1 MEYYDCMKD
10 PIKNYFL
17 EKMQNTL
24 VSKEALSILIKGNI
38 EESKEKESE
47 ENTLLSLEDLNINE
61 EKMNFDRFSTNT
73 KKTYPQDLLEKMEKI
88 EKYKKLKVFS

>member
-1 MEYYDCMKD
+1 MKD

-24 VSKEALSILIKGNI
+24 VSKEALSILIKGNL

-47 ENTLLSLEDLNINE
+47 NNTLLSLEDLNINE
-61 EKMNFDRFSTNT
+61 EKINVDRFSGNM
-73 KKTYPQDLLEKMEKI
+73 KKTYPQDLLEKIEKI
-88 EKYKKLKVFS
+88 EKYKKMKVFS